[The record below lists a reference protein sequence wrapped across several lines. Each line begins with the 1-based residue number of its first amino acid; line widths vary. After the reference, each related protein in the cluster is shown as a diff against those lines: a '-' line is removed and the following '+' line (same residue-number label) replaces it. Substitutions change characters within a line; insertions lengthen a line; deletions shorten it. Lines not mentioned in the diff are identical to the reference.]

1 MPKLSKRSYEKEIL
15 DGDDS
20 PFEDIKQNMHELD
33 VINTWLGGHQITIK
47 GLQQLINRVSHPQ
60 VLSLS
65 KDGVAHPHTINI
77 CEIGCGGGDNLRVIQ
92 QYCKKKNIHITLL
105 GVDINPHCIA
115 YAQSRK
121 ENEGIEF
128 ICSDYATASFIQ
140 KPDIIFS
147 SLFCHHFTEDE
158 LQFQFVW
165 MKNNST
171 LGFFVNDLHRHPL
184 AYHSIKFLTG
194 LFSKSSLV
202 KNDAPLSVA
211 RGFKKNELAEL
222 LQQSSIIQYQL
233 KWKWA
238 FRWLLIF
245 KHE

>member
-1 MPKLSKRSYEKEIL
+1 MPDLSKRSYQKEIL

-20 PFEDIKQNMHELD
+20 PFDDIRQNMKELD
-33 VINTWLGGHQITIK
+33 VINTWLGGHRITIN
-47 GLQQLINRVSHPQ
+47 GLQQLINVGTQRHQ
-60 VLSLS
+60 FQ
-65 KDGVAHPHTINI
+65 I

-92 QYCKKKNIHITLL
+92 QYCKKKNINIKLT
-105 GVDINPHCIA
+105 GIDINPHCVA
-115 YAQSRK
+115 YAQTRK

-128 ICSDYATASFIQ
+128 ICSDYLTIVFAQ

-158 LQFQFVW
+158 LQFQFAW
-165 MKNNST
+165 MKSHST

-184 AYHSIKFLTG
+184 AYHSIKFLTT
-194 LFSKSSLV
+194 LFSKSYLV

-211 RGFKKNELAEL
+211 RGFKKNELVEL
-222 LQQSSIIQYQL
+222 LQQSSIIYYRL

-245 KHE
+245 KHD